1 MGTPEFR
8 RLVREILKFR
18 KSGWTN
24 LSKDLIRLLAENAL
38 KNGQIT
44 QEEYDKLMAM
54 LANDSERLRLVMT
67 ALIRV
72 SRTS

>member
-18 KSGWTN
+18 KSGWTD

-38 KNGQIT
+38 KNGQIS

-54 LANDSERLRLVMT
+54 LANNSEPPPPGYDR
-67 ALIRV
+67 
-72 SRTS
+72 SNKSQPD